1 MLYNNGT
8 HAPSLGANG
17 SGQDAASVLV
27 LGTQE
32 YLRGHGYSN
41 ATARAITG
49 WTAPIYDGEYRI
61 AFRYSIDRSAIGLL
75 PFTAG
80 STGLRSDTI
89 QSRTFQLPLDPAAT
103 TLSMNFRPGSGPENT
118 QISNPGTM
126 GLSTRT

>member
-61 AFRYSIDRSAIGLL
+61 AFRYSIDPYNIIS
-75 PFTAG
+75 AG
-80 STGLRSDTI
+80 SYHFI
-89 QSRTFQLPLDPAAT
+89 Y
-103 TLSMNFRPGSGPENT
+103 E
-118 QISNPGTM
+118 
-126 GLSTRT
+126 LSTGQWAGKYANQQSYNHGFINPDLDEVGQWSYGAISSALTYYMAVKLT